1 MPTSTKNDQS
11 AFLELRMMRII
22 KVSKK
27 KDYIQTFDQS
37 EN

>member
-11 AFLELRMMRII
+11 AFLELRKMRII
-22 KVSKK
+22 KVSRKIY
-27 KDYIQTFDQS
+27 YIQTFDQS

>member
-22 KVSKK
+22 NLSRK